1 MTRAPLS
8 LKARALRL
16 LGQREHS
23 RAELQRKL
31 SPHEPDSDLVCA
43 LLDDF
48 ERKGLVSQERV
59 AASVLHQRAPKF
71 GVLRLRQELMRKGL
85 DPQVIAEAVAS
96 VQASEVSRAR
106 AVWWKRFAEQPAS
119 VSERAKQTRF
129 LLARGFSAATVAQVL
144 GKSGADAQA
153 FEPGIDD

>member
-1 MTRAPLS
+1 MPGAPLS
-8 LKARALRL
+8 LKARALRI

-31 SPHEPDSDLVCA
+31 GPHETDSGVLAA

-59 AASVLHQRAPKF
+59 AASVLHQRAPKW
-71 GVLRLRQELMRKGL
+71 GVSRLHQELKRKGL
-85 DPQVIAEAVAS
+85 DPEVIAEAVQS

-106 AVWWKRFAEQPAS
+106 AVWWKKFAERPVS
-119 VSERAKQTRF
+119 VNERAKQTRF
-129 LLARGFSAATVAQVL
+129 LLARGFSAATIAQVL
-144 GKSGADAQA
+144 GKAPAEAGELDISL
-153 FEPGIDD
+153 DD